1 MHRRHAT
8 KGKASAARR
17 HHSAPSATTSAATAE
32 ACHPAD
38 ELKRKALA
46 SLCMKHYAEQT
57 AMLARHLKEQ
67 RELEEYLDGLYQ

>member
-1 MHRRHAT
+1 MHRRHAE
-8 KGKASAARR
+8 KSNASTARR
-17 HHSAPSATTSAATAE
+17 HHSAPTATTTATE

-67 RELEEYLDGLYQ
+67 RELEQYLDTLY